1 MLTGALQ
8 KWTAKLAEFDL
19 KSVPNHLV
27 KSQAIIVF
35 MAEWTPLDFPG
46 LDLGP
51 AQVLCKPTLDGITG
65 CYALMGLLVSAKT
78 LT

>member
-8 KWTAKLAEFDL
+8 KWTTKLAEFDL
-19 KSVPNHLV
+19 KFVPDHLV

-51 AQVLCKPTLDGITG
+51 A
-65 CYALMGLLVSAKT
+65 
-78 LT
+78 

>member
-1 MLTGALQ
+1 MLTCALQ
-8 KWTAKLAEFDL
+8 KWTTKLAEFDL
-19 KSVPNHLV
+19 KFAPDHLV

-51 AQVLCKPTLDGITG
+51 A
-65 CYALMGLLVSAKT
+65 
-78 LT
+78 

>member
-1 MLTGALQ
+1 
-8 KWTAKLAEFDL
+8 
-19 KSVPNHLV
+19 V

-51 AQVLCKPTLDGITG
+51 A
-65 CYALMGLLVSAKT
+65 
-78 LT
+78 